1 MKELFT
7 VENPKDES
15 SAVSLTCKECKQQVA
30 TDSLQKIVQHIED
43 EESRY
48 LRDLESY
55 PYQLY
60 TPSSILN
67 QARIRSIFMIETI
80 LILVI

>member
-15 SAVSLTCKECKQQVA
+15 SAVSLTCKECKQQVD

-43 EESRY
+43 EEARTI
-48 LRDLESY
+48 RELECY
-55 PYQLY
+55 AYQLY
-60 TPSSILN
+60 TPASMLN
-67 QARIRSIFMIETI
+67 QARIRSISMFETI
-80 LILVI
+80 LILMI